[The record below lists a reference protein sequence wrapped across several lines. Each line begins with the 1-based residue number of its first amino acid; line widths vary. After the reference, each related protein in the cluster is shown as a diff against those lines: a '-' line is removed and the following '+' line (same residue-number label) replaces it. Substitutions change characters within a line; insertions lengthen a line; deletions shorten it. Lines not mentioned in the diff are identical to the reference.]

1 MGKKKDKGPVEP
13 GKLDL
18 KPKAA
23 NDQRVPIIGDDRR
36 LLTGYDT
43 YPPIEIAT
51 MHFREMDVLLLPF
64 VKMMNHAA
72 TIVND
77 LSSTA
82 EHIKALAVNNNN
94 QHLHVALSNV
104 TPRVPCEEGYTD
116 NIFMEYTT
124 RLYVADTPLEHAA
137 GASVVASPDVL
148 ADPELAGY
156 FEQIAECEAWFK
168 FYMAKPVNQP
178 ESRIFG
184 PISLG
189 VRRQQLVVSSL
200 HSYVPIFLLFLRALP
215 VFVFSS

>member
-1 MGKKKDKGPVEP
+1 M
-13 GKLDL
+13 
-18 KPKAA
+18 
-23 NDQRVPIIGDDRR
+23 R
-36 LLTGYDT
+36 
-43 YPPIEIAT
+43 
-51 MHFREMDVLLLPF
+51 
-64 VKMMNHAA
+64 NHAA

-82 EHIKALAVNNNN
+82 EHIKALAVNNN

-116 NIFMEYTT
+116 NIFMEYPT
-124 RLYVADTPLEHAA
+124 RLYVADAPLEHAA

-156 FEQIAECEAWFK
+156 FEQIAECKEWFK

-189 VRRQQLVVSSL
+189 VRRQQLVVSSR
-200 HSYVPIFLLFLRALP
+200 HSYVPIFLLFLRLTCAPRVCLLFVIFPCLKKGLPHALWCW
-215 VFVFSS
+215 